1 MTISTS
7 NSASK
12 TTSPLSPTKE
22 VPCKAHLSSKIF
34 TEQFRR
40 ASIESVRR
48 AQDHVLGYRSIR
60 SSASRAERQQRC
72 QNLVDEALSALNDSE
87 DVPTAATSQTPAVPQ
102 DVGMTSSASP
112 PIPSASPP
120 IPSAESLYGYDDY
133 SPVTPR
139 VSKMPGRRRYQRR
152 CSVTEFSLKAAV
164 LAKVQLG
171 RRASIE

>member
-87 DVPTAATSQTPAVPQ
+87 DVPTAATSQTPPVPQ
-102 DVGMTSSASP
+102 DAKRASSASL
-112 PIPSASPP
+112 P
-120 IPSAESLYGYDDY
+120 IPSAESLYGYNDC
-133 SPVTPR
+133 SPLTPR